1 MIILLVFSGEQNL
14 DVLIQDHLQKQDH
27 VHQDH
32 LQPRTEEII
41 FRHNHTLKKH
51 HRKKFYHAP
60 RNKALSNTTSDIDVP
75 LQKDFLFKSSEDSTA
90 GIRSSGL
97 NRWNDLNPIHS
108 PSKYNITRTQS
119 NRQIPKLIANS
130 LSDERNIFLKDRGTN
145 VSF

>member
-1 MIILLVFSGEQNL
+1 MFSGEQSL
-14 DVLIQDHLQKQDH
+14 DVLFQDHLQDKDHHQDH
-27 VHQDH
+27 VYQDH
-32 LQPRTEEII
+32 LPPRTEEIL

-60 RNKALSNTTSDIDVP
+60 RNKALSNTTSDI
-75 LQKDFLFKSSEDSTA
+75 QKDFLFKSSEDSTA